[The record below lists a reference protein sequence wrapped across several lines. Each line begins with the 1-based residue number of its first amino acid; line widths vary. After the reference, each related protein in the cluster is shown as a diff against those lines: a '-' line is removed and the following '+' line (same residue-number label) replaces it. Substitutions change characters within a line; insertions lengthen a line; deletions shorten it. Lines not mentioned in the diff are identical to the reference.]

1 MTDFKAV
8 TVNLGNQEIEIVQ
21 EFAAMIYEGKFSPAL
36 TNTRRSVRVL
46 VRPRKSKMAAAAVH
60 TTTSF
65 LLMHSATPY
74 SNPCSGG
81 SPGQHTRPF

>member
-36 TNTRRSVRVL
+36 RQIIREWARTSTTNGKVITI
-46 VRPRKSKMAAAAVH
+46 
-60 TTTSF
+60 
-65 LLMHSATPY
+65 
-74 SNPCSGG
+74 GG
-81 SPGQHTRPF
+81 ASQPEK